1 MNYNKYNLSELFDK
15 IDTLLQRYFGKEDDY
30 NFYEKDEDARKTDL
44 SKKSYSMFLS
54 NGDIVK
60 IKIPKSS
67 IPHLLGINTEYLK
80 NTGLYNGMN

>member
-44 SKKSYSMFLS
+44 SKKKLFYVF
-54 NGDIVK
+54 I
-60 IKIPKSS
+60 
-67 IPHLLGINTEYLK
+67 
-80 NTGLYNGMN
+80 